1 MEIIKNTW
9 EEGHM
14 FSFNNM
20 LEAQS
25 GSQHRYF
32 LNYKKWEMATGKS
45 MAI

>member
-9 EEGHM
+9 EEIYN

-20 LEAQS
+20 LEAEWENW
-25 GSQHRYF
+25 HRYF
-32 LNYKKWEMATGKS
+32 LNYKKWEMATTKG